1 MNYNT
6 ILFIDGSKTSLLLY
20 NEIRKKNKFQIL
32 LIVLSPNCSSKIRRK
47 IKSSRNYKV
56 LVSDLKHKNSIL
68 NHLFRY
74 HNIDLIFSFYNFKI
88 PEYILKKLSIGGINF
103 HPSYLPYN
111 KGKHSTFWAV
121 YNKTPLGATAHWM
134 TKKYDEGDIFF
145 QKKIN
150 HNLYLTAK
158 DIYPAQ
164 IKLLEKIIKIVIQKI
179 SQGVFI
185 RKKQIKKKNEYH
197 FAKDILNVVK
207 FNFDSEVSTSL
218 LLSIIRGT
226 HFKNYGFYIVKNN
239 NTYKI
244 CSRLRIIK
252 KNKINKNFI
261 ARNKIIKNKFNIKK
275 IFDGI
280 EKLKEKSYLII
291 YKNYIF
297 KIKSRIIKYEV

>member
-1 MNYNT
+1 
-6 ILFIDGSKTSLLLY
+6 
-20 NEIRKKNKFQIL
+20 
-32 LIVLSPNCSSKIRRK
+32 
-47 IKSSRNYKV
+47 
-56 LVSDLKHKNSIL
+56 
-68 NHLFRY
+68 
-74 HNIDLIFSFYNFKI
+74 
-88 PEYILKKLSIGGINF
+88 
-103 HPSYLPYN
+103 
-111 KGKHSTFWAV
+111 
-121 YNKTPLGATAHWM
+121 
-134 TKKYDEGDIFF
+134 
-145 QKKIN
+145 
-150 HNLYLTAK
+150 
-158 DIYPAQ
+158 
-164 IKLLEKIIKIVIQKI
+164 
-179 SQGVFI
+179 
-185 RKKQIKKKNEYH
+185 
-197 FAKDILNVVK
+197 VVK

-280 EKLKEKSYLII
+280 ERLKEKSYLII